1 MAITANGIGSGL
13 DINSL
18 VSQLMTLEQRPLTNM
33 AKKEASYQAKLSAFG
48 QVKSVLSAFQT
59 SLTALKD
66 AAKFTATRATVGS
79 DAGFT
84 ASSASTAAASSYAVK
99 VEQLATTQRV
109 ATSATT
115 TFVPAVPDPAD
126 PPVPNALTINFG
138 TYTAGPPAGFA
149 ADADRKVTLDFTGST
164 IEDLRDAINA
174 DSTLGI
180 KASLVD
186 NGTAKQLVFTGTGTG
201 AEKAFSLSGTGS
213 LAALQYSPD
222 ATTTSSDT
230 VYNLQSAQDAIVDID
245 GIQISR
251 GSNTV
256 NDAIEGVT
264 LSLTKETSTAANL
277 TIADDRSQA
286 KGAIDSFIK
295 AYNETLSTLKNL
307 TGYDAEKGTSS
318 TLTGDATARGIQN
331 QLRNLVGSA
340 LGGLGN
346 TTRLSEIGITFQR
359 DGALKADS
367 TKLDAALADPAR
379 NVAEFFAGKD
389 DVKGFADTLST
400 RLDDLLGTSGML
412 NSRTDG
418 INASIKA
425 LDKQRENLL
434 TRLESVEKRYRAQFT
449 ALDTMIA
456 SMSQTSTYLTQQ
468 LANLPKI
475 G

>member
-18 VSQLMTLEQRPLTNM
+18 VSQLMALEQRPLTTM
-33 AKKEASYQAKLSAFG
+33 ATKEASYQAKLSAFG

-84 ASSASTAAASSYAVK
+84 ASSTSTAAASSYAVK
-99 VEQLATTQRV
+99 VEQLATTQRI
-109 ATSATT
+109 ATSASS
-115 TFVPAVPDPAD
+115 TFAPDTS
-126 PPVPNALTINFG
+126 VVSTGELTINFG

-149 ADADRKVTLDFTGST
+149 ADTDRVVTLEFSGST

-222 ATTTSSDT
+222 ATTTSSDA

-245 GIQISR
+245 GIRISR

-277 TIADDRSQA
+277 TITDDRSQA

-359 DGALKADS
+359 DGTLKADS

-389 DVKGFADTLST
+389 DVKGFADTLSA

-425 LDKQRENLL
+425 LDKQRENLM

>member
-18 VSQLMTLEQRPLTNM
+18 VSQLMALEQRPLTTM
-33 AKKEASYQAKLSAFG
+33 ATKEASYQAKLSAFG

-59 SLTALKD
+59 SLTGLKD
-66 AAKFTATRATVGS
+66 AAKFTATKATVGS

-84 ASSASTAAASSYAVK
+84 ASSTSTAAASSYAVK
-99 VEQLATTQRV
+99 VEQLATTQRI
-109 ATSATT
+109 ATSASS
-115 TFVPAVPDPAD
+115 TFAPDTS
-126 PPVPNALTINFG
+126 VISTGELTINFG

-245 GIQISR
+245 GIRISR

-264 LSLTKETSTAANL
+264 LSLTKATSTAANL

-359 DGALKADS
+359 DGTLKADS

-475 G
+475 SS